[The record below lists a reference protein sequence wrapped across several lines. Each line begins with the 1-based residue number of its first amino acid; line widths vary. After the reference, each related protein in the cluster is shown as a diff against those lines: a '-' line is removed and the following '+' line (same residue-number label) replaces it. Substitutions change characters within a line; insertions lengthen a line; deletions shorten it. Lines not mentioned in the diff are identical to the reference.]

1 MAYILITANIY
12 KGNTNWETTA
22 KNCKPQISVTVEA
35 TKWKATDVAP
45 TTAISS
51 GGLLCLN

>member
-1 MAYILITANIY
+1 MEYNIY
-12 KGNTNWETTA
+12 KGNTGWETTA

>member
-1 MAYILITANIY
+1 MVHILMEYNIY
-12 KGNTNWETTA
+12 KGNTGWETTA